1 MAMKKIGTIMI
12 GLLVVTT
19 FLSACK
25 KEEVVGPTGPAGA
38 DGNANVKSVTFSSVA
53 ADWTGDGAAG
63 YSITINSSIITADI
77 VASGAVLC
85 YMDISGTT
93 YALPYSYLYNGYT
106 RHMLYTYETGSV
118 TVNRRDD
125 DGATTNPGSSMAKI
139 KVVAISSSGLIQ
151 NPNVDLSNYEEVKKA
166 FDL

>member
-1 MAMKKIGTIMI
+1 MKKIGTLML

-19 FLSACK
+19 FLGACK
-25 KEEVVGPTGPAGA
+25 KKEVEGPAGPAGA
-38 DGNANVKSVTFSSVA
+38 DGNANVKSVTVSTVA

-63 YSITINSSIITADI
+63 YSITINTSIITADI
-77 VASGAVLC
+77 AATGAVMC

-93 YALPYSYLYNGYT
+93 YALPYSYLYNGYS

-118 TVNRRDD
+118 TVDRRDD
-125 DGATTNPGSSMAKI
+125 DGATTNPGSSLAKI
-139 KVVAISSSGLIQ
+139 KIVAISSTGLMQ
-151 NPNVDLSNYEEVKKA
+151 NPNLDLSNYEEVKKA